1 MTRNNGMERTKMKS
15 KITRISLV
23 GVLIV
28 TGCGN
33 STGQKSAN
41 PPPGQPGTGEL
52 FVATDVKGIRT
63 IIVQPR
69 AIPEY
74 LEIPGRV
81 IPDPTRVVHVF
92 PAATGRVIEMMVKP
106 WDRVQKGQTLAL
118 IESSDASRA
127 MADYQKAHS
136 DADLKQKAL
145 VRASDLFAHQAI
157 SEKDLEQARA
167 DAQSA
172 NAEVSSALDLLH
184 LLGVDP
190 AGTSNQLRV
199 LAPRSG
205 VVLDIGSSA
214 GELSKSVDSPQPLCT
229 LADLDT
235 VWVEGEIFE
244 KDVNGLKS
252 GAPVEITLNAY
263 QGETW
268 KGRVSTIGDAVDP
281 VTRTMI
287 VRVELAN
294 PQLRLKP
301 DMFATLRLVRSMSQG
316 LLIPATS
323 VEREG
328 DDAYVYVGAGEN
340 RFKRSKV
347 VLGRT
352 VDDNIEVTSGLTAGS
367 VIVSEGVVLLRAA
380 AQD

>member
-1 MTRNNGMERTKMKS
+1 MEVTQMQSR
-15 KITRISLV
+15 ITRISLV
-23 GVLIV
+23 GILIAA
-28 TGCGN
+28 GCGN
-33 STGQKSAN
+33 SAGQKSAN
-41 PPPGQPGTGEL
+41 PPHGPSSSSEM
-52 FVATDVKGIRT
+52 FVASDAKGIRT
-63 IIVQPR
+63 ITVQPR
-69 AIPEY
+69 AIPVY
-74 LEIPGRV
+74 LEVPGRV

-92 PAATGRVIEMMVKP
+92 PAAGGRVIEMMVKP

-127 MADYQKAHS
+127 MADYQKART
-136 DADLKQKAL
+136 DADLKAKTL
-145 VRASDLFAHQAI
+145 TRSSDLYAHQAI
-157 SEKDLEQARA
+157 SEKDLEQAQA

-172 NAEVSSALDLLH
+172 NAEASSELDLLH

-190 AGTSNQLRV
+190 AAVSNQLRV
-199 LAPRSG
+199 LAPRTG
-205 VVLDIGSSA
+205 VVLDIGASA
-214 GELSKSVDSPQPLCT
+214 GELSKSVDAPQPLCT

-244 KDVNGLKS
+244 KDVNGLKP

-263 QGETW
+263 PGETW
-268 KGRVSTIGDAVDP
+268 KGRVSVVGDAVDP
-281 VTRTMI
+281 VTRTMM

-301 DMFATLRLVRSMSQG
+301 DMFATLRLVRSVSQG
-316 LLIPATS
+316 LLVPATS

-340 RFKRSKV
+340 RFKRTKV

-352 VDDNIEVTSGLTAGS
+352 VDDNIEVTSGLTAGA